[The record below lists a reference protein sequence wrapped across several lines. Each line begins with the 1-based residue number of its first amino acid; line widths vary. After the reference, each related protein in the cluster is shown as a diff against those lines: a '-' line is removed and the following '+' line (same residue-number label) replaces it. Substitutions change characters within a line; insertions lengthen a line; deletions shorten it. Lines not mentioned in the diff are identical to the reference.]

1 MCIPARGCIQQSWK
15 RLRWGLLQFLL
26 GKASGGLALAL
37 NKYGADDLTRVTQLD
52 RKTSPAPLFSPQTE
66 AETGSG
72 KPDLGD
78 GGGLRGSRAAV
89 VCLHTGAAGRD
100 AVPPGEPVVGAQGA
114 GRPLEL
120 PRRLLRQPTPG
131 LGAEVPATVA
141 GGARKPG
148 GGNGVSPG
156 ALQPPSPERP
166 EPGTQRRLK
175 LGPTLDML
183 VPSSFNDI
191 GQGWRLRHF
200 VSWVWYEWEVTL
212 LERWIQDLRTGV
224 VLRIGSANLHAIV
237 EILHGHKT
245 EVNGLDG
252 IGIKSDSW
260 IYITGIPQPW
270 LADAKGMCEMA
281 QLQDE
286 TQLEGSWG
294 EPHSA
299 GQAIGWHCSE
309 GHTRWRGQG
318 YGGPKAE
325 GGFKCDSGSAAG
337 EMPEGI

>member
-1 MCIPARGCIQQSWK
+1 MSLQRQEGASGPLVRVEVPESQGQGYGRLPRMCVPARGCIQQSWK
-15 RLRWGLLQFLL
+15 RLRWGLLQSLL
-26 GKASGGLALAL
+26 GKASGGLAQGSSQRPPLGSTWRRPAPPGLALAL
-37 NKYGADDLTRVTQLD
+37 NKYGADNLTLVTQLD
-52 RKTSPAPLFSPQTE
+52 RKTAPAPLFSPQTE

-100 AVPPGEPVVGAQGA
+100 AVAPGEPVVGAQGA

-131 LGAEVPATVA
+131 LGAEVPTTVA

-166 EPGTQRRLK
+166 EPGTRRRLK

-224 VLRIGSANLHAIV
+224 VLRIGSAILHAIV

-260 IYITGIPQPW
+260 IYITG
-270 LADAKGMCEMA
+270 
-281 QLQDE
+281 
-286 TQLEGSWG
+286 
-294 EPHSA
+294 
-299 GQAIGWHCSE
+299 
-309 GHTRWRGQG
+309 
-318 YGGPKAE
+318 
-325 GGFKCDSGSAAG
+325 
-337 EMPEGI
+337 